1 MNKFFRMMAVGAL
14 LVAASCEPMK
24 MDTYEKNLEVPGHE
38 WAYNYKPAFEV
49 TLQPADTAYLY
60 NIYVNIRHKDAY
72 PYSNIYLLINT
83 QFPGEQPVSQRVE
96 LPLADMSGK
105 WLGSGPD
112 GVKANKLDDI
122 YEHRIP
128 IQTKAILNKP
138 GTYKFTFEQNMRQNP
153 LPDIMNVGLRVE
165 KAGLRTNEKAT
176 Q

>member
-1 MNKFFRMMAVGAL
+1 MNKFFRMMAVGML

-24 MDTYEKNLEVPGHE
+24 MDTYEKNLEIPGHE

-72 PYSNIYLLINT
+72 PYSNIYLLIDT
-83 QFPGEQPVSQRVE
+83 QFPGEQPIPQRVE
-96 LPLADMSGK
+96 LPLADMTGK
-105 WLGSGPD
+105 WLGSG
-112 GVKANKLDDI
+112 LDDI
-122 YEHRIP
+122 YEHQIP
-128 IQTKAILNKP
+128 IQQHAILNKP
-138 GTYKFTFEQNMRQNP
+138 GIYKFTFEQNMRQNP

>member
-1 MNKFFRMMAVGAL
+1 MAVGML

-24 MDTYEKNLEVPGHE
+24 MDTYEKNLEIPGHE

-49 TLQPADTAYLY
+49 TLQPADTAYVY
-60 NIYVNIRHKDAY
+60 NISVNIRHKDAY

-83 QFPGEQPVSQRVE
+83 QFPGEQPISQRVE
-96 LPLADMSGK
+96 LPLADMTGK
-105 WLGSGPD
+105 WLGTG
-112 GVKANKLDDI
+112 LDDI
-122 YEHRIP
+122 YEHQIP
-128 IQTKAILNKP
+128 IQQKAILNKP
-138 GTYKFTFEQNMRQNP
+138 GTYRFTFEQNMRQNP